1 MKAEETPWSEDFRTC
16 VEFHGH
22 TCPGL
27 AIGYRAATI
36 LMDRLDVK
44 RSPDEELLAIVEND
58 ACGTDAIQVMT
69 GCTFGKGNFIFRDY
83 GKQVFTFL
91 RRPAGGGVRVSLRAG
106 ATRPPTGNA
115 RLDALSAKVSQG
127 EATETER
134 RLQRKLRTDLI
145 LSVPDAVLFDIRRVK
160 TRLPETAKIRRS
172 IACARC
178 GEPTMETRLV
188 TVRGKRICIPCSDT

>member
-1 MKAEETPWSEDFRTC
+1 MTQDWAKVAR
-16 VEFHGH
+16 FHGH
-22 TCPGL
+22 VCPGL
-27 AIGYRAATI
+27 AIGYRAAKAA
-36 LMDRLDVK
+36 LRRLGGG
-44 RSPDEELLAIVEND
+44 RSRDEELVAIVEND
-58 ACGTDAIQVMT
+58 SCAVDAVQALT

-91 RRPAGGGVRVSLRAG
+91 RRPTGGGVRVSLRAG

-127 EATETER
+127 EATESER
-134 RLQRKLRTDLI
+134 RLQRKLRTDLM
-145 LSVPDAVLFDIRRVK
+145 LSVPEADLFDIRRAK

-188 TVRGKRICIPCSDT
+188 TVRGKRVCIPCSDT

>member
-1 MKAEETPWSEDFRTC
+1 MTQDWAKAAR
-16 VEFHGH
+16 FHGH
-22 TCPGL
+22 VCPGL
-27 AIGYRAATI
+27 AIGYRAAKAA
-36 LMDRLDVK
+36 LRRLGSG
-44 RSPDEELLAIVEND
+44 RSRDEELVAIVEND
-58 ACGTDAIQVMT
+58 SCAVDAVQALT

-91 RRPAGGGVRVSLRAG
+91 RRPTGGGVRVSLRAG
-106 ATRPPTGNA
+106 AARPPTGNA

-127 EATETER
+127 EATEAER

-145 LSVPDAVLFDIRRVK
+145 LSVPDADLFDIRRVK
-160 TRLPETAKIRRS
+160 TRSPETAKIRRS

-188 TVRGKRICIPCSDT
+188 RVGCKRLCIPCAKMK